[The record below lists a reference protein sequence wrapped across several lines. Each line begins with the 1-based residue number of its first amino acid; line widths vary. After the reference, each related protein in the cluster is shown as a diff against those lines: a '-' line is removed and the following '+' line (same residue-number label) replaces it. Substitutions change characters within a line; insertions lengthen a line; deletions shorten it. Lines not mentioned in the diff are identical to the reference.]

1 MTKRHHQSDKGL
13 SAAIKSGA
21 GAGTDTAGKVGD
33 EQAGGD
39 SGRRMRDFTT
49 GNIWQHII
57 AFSWPM
63 FVGNALQA
71 LYNTVDSFWVGR
83 FIGPEALGAVSV
95 SFPVMF
101 ALVALIMG
109 LTMATTTMVAQYRGA
124 RDEEQVRRTVA
135 NSLILIVI
143 LGLISM
149 VVGVRYRTNI
159 LQLMQTPAEILQPA
173 GDYLGIS
180 FLGII
185 PMFMYNVLSSVLRG
199 LGDSRTPLRFLVYA
213 TVINIALDPPFIIG
227 WGPIPAMG
235 VRGAAWATL
244 IAQTVAAVMAIH
256 YIAQHT
262 NLFGRTRSEWR
273 LVGGLVRNLFTIGVP
288 AALQST
294 IVSFS
299 MVIVATLVN
308 TFGANVVAAFGAAGR
323 LDQFAFLPAMSIGL
337 AVSALVGQN
346 LGAGKRER
354 VQEIVRFSS
363 LLTVGITGIITL
375 VALTTPTILIRF
387 FTDDAAVLAE
397 GAIYLRIVGLNYIP
411 LALMFTA
418 TGVMRGAGDT
428 FPSML
433 ISFVTLWVVRLP
445 VAWLLSTKLAWGV
458 QGVWWSIVI
467 STTLGL
473 ILNYW
478 YYRTGNWQRKVIARP
493 GMSSA

>member
-1 MTKRHHQSDKGL
+1 MRDHPRTE
-13 SAAIKSGA
+13 SATERGVHSAPSGE
-21 GAGTDTAGKVGD
+21 GNDVQR
-33 EQAGGD
+33 E
-39 SGRRMRDFTT
+39 SSRRMRDFTT
-49 GNIWQHII
+49 GNIWQHLV

-95 SFPVMF
+95 SFPVIF
-101 ALVALIMG
+101 ALVSLIMG

-135 NSLILIVI
+135 NSLILIVA

-149 VVGVRYRTNI
+149 VVGVMYRVNI
-159 LQLMQTPAEILQPA
+159 LQLMQTPPEILQPA
-173 GDYLGIS
+173 GDYLGIF

-185 PMFMYNVLSSVLRG
+185 PMFMYNVLSSILRG

-213 TVINIALDPPFIIG
+213 TVINIVLDPLFIIG

-244 IAQTVAAVMAIH
+244 IAQLVAAVMAVI
-256 YIAQHT
+256 YVARHT
-262 NLFGRTRSEWR
+262 NLFGRKRSEWR
-273 LVGGLVRNLFTIGVP
+273 LLGYLVRKLFTIGVP
-288 AALQST
+288 AALQAT

-308 TFGANVVAAFGAAGR
+308 TFGKDVVAAFGAAGR

-346 LGAGKRER
+346 LGAGKHER
-354 VQEIVRFSS
+354 VRDIVRLSS
-363 LLTVGITGIITL
+363 ILTTSITGIITL
-375 VALTTPTILIRF
+375 IALISPTILIRL
-387 FTDDAAVLAE
+387 FTDDSAVLVE
-397 GAIYLRIVGLNYIP
+397 GARYLRIVGLNYIP
-411 LALMFTA
+411 LAMMFTI

-428 FPSML
+428 MPSML
-433 ISFVTLWVVRLP
+433 ISFVTLWIVRLP
-445 VAWLLSTKLAWGV
+445 LAWLLSTKLAWGV
-458 QGVWWSIVI
+458 TGVWWSILI
-467 STTLGL
+467 STTLGFV
-473 ILNYW
+473 LNYL
-478 YYRTGNWQRKVIARP
+478 YYRTDNWKRKVLTRP
-493 GMSSA
+493 KMSPA

>member
-1 MTKRHHQSDKGL
+1 MPRL
-13 SAAIKSGA
+13 STS
-21 GAGTDTAGKVGD
+21 
-33 EQAGGD
+33 
-39 SGRRMRDFTT
+39 R
-49 GNIWQHII
+49 W
-57 AFSWPM
+57 
-63 FVGNALQA
+63 
-71 LYNTVDSFWVGR
+71 
-83 FIGPEALGAVSV
+83 
-95 SFPVMF
+95 
-101 ALVALIMG
+101 
-109 LTMATTTMVAQYRGA
+109 
-124 RDEEQVRRTVA
+124 
-135 NSLILIVI
+135 
-143 LGLISM
+143 IS
-149 VVGVRYRTNI
+149 
-159 LQLMQTPAEILQPA
+159 
-173 GDYLGIS
+173 
-180 FLGII
+180 
-185 PMFMYNVLSSVLRG
+185 
-199 LGDSRTPLRFLVYA
+199 
-213 TVINIALDPPFIIG
+213 PFIIG

-308 TFGANVVAAFGAAGR
+308 TFGVNVVAAFGAAGR

-445 VAWLLSTKLAWGV
+445 VVWLLSTKLAWGV